1 MKKYTAENF
10 YFDWNSEDLVL
21 DIYYLDR
28 FVISV
33 PYESAVEYF
42 SGFGQAPGLGGA
54 QKVCEGCKFKKF
66 CKRPLA
72 GGPDP
77 DKRKGTFKSLFC
89 GKLSVTVRPSSK
101 IPSEILFG
109 IISGQVIKKLP
120 KRFLK

>member
-33 PYESAVEYF
+33 PYESAVEC
-42 SGFGQAPGLGGA
+42 FGGRGLDGA

-66 CKRPLA
+66 CKRPLT
-72 GGPDP
+72 GEPDP

-89 GKLSVTVRPSSK
+89 GKLSVSVRPSSK